1 MTESTISLIISIVSV
16 IISIITALYNYYC
29 NRFNIKISNKK
40 ITTFVN
46 RSDKFVFF
54 TCSIDN
60 RSRHFIS
67 INNLFLVYDKRKSY
81 SLSNKVQLGSTEGE
95 ILGKKYK
102 FEKDST
108 ILPVKL
114 SSYDSVLSTF
124 LFPINTDNE
133 IKIKKI
139 EILTSRG
146 KKKYILMKNITLN
159 R

>member
-1 MTESTISLIISIVSV
+1 MTKSTISLIISILSV

-40 ITTFVN
+40 ITTFVD
-46 RSDKFVFF
+46 RSGKFVFF

-67 INNLFLVYDKRKSY
+67 INNILLVYDKRKSY

-95 ILGKKYK
+95 ILGRKYK
-102 FEKDST
+102 FEKYST
-108 ILPVKL
+108 ILPIKL

-124 LFPINTDNE
+124 LFPVNTDNG

-146 KKKYILMKNITLN
+146 KKKIRLN
-159 R
+159 KKYNFK